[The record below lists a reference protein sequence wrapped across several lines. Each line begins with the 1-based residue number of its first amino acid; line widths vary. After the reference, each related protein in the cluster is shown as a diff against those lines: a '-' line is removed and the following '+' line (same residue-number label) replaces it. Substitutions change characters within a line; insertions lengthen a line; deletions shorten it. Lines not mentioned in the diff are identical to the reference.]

1 MSTTGAQ
8 NGTGVFVALDVNV
21 PGAAYV
27 MIGGQNSHSL
37 TLNNNIID
45 ITNKSSASFRE
56 LLPDEGIQS
65 IDLSLE
71 LTFNSEATFAALKA
85 LAGSKGDASFQIDVA
100 GDLIQF
106 VGMVAS
112 WAETSP
118 DGDKLSATVSIQSTG
133 AFVWV

>member
-1 MSTTGAQ
+1 MSTAGAL
-8 NGTGVFVALDVNV
+8 NGTGIFVAMDTTV
-21 PGAAYV
+21 PGVTYV

-71 LTFNSEATFAALKA
+71 LTFNSEVTFAALKA
-85 LAGSKGDASFQIDVA
+85 LAGSKSDAAFEIDVA
-100 GDLIQF
+100 GDAIQF

-118 DGDKLSATVSIQSTG
+118 DGDKLTATVSIQSTG
-133 AFVWV
+133 SFTWA